1 MVDSYYKIQK
11 RVKDAGK
18 ELEVKELARTLQHQF
33 SEPGVK
39 VKYRDAYEMAYHEVM
54 LEGVS

>member
-11 RVKDAGK
+11 RVKEAGK
-18 ELEVKELARTLQHQF
+18 ELEVKQLARTLQNQF
-33 SEPGVK
+33 SEPGTR
-39 VKYRDAYEMAYHEVM
+39 VKYKDAYEMAYHEVM